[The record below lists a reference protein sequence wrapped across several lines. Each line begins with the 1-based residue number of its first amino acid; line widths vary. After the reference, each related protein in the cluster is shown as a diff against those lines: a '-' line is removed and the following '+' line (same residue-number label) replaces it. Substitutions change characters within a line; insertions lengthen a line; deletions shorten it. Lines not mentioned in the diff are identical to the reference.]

1 MLPLWDLRDY
11 VIPLGHSWLHVP
23 FAVGSMSLLIFVGH
37 QSPLHQDVNL
47 HLFNESRFD
56 NIKGL
61 ELEYENLALQIFV
74 SLPCVI
80 NTSVGYCVLGK
91 CCYVASNNSVI

>member
-1 MLPLWDLRDY
+1 M
-11 VIPLGHSWLHVP
+11 P

-37 QSPLHQDVNL
+37 QSPLRQDVNL
-47 HLFNESRFD
+47 HLFNKTRFD
-56 NIKGL
+56 NINGL
-61 ELEYENLALQIFV
+61 EFENLALQIFV

>member
-1 MLPLWDLRDY
+1 MIHTEFNLFMNTNVTSHTLSCTLKY
-11 VIPLGHSWLHVP
+11 IKSK
-23 FAVGSMSLLIFVGH
+23 
-37 QSPLHQDVNL
+37 NL

-91 CCYVASNNSVI
+91 CCYVVSNNFVI

>member
-1 MLPLWDLRDY
+1 MGFKRLCDT
-11 VIPLGHSWLHVP
+11 SWTLLTACAFRSGLHVIVDFRRTP
-23 FAVGSMSLLIFVGH
+23 KSTSARRQFAF
-37 QSPLHQDVNL
+37 
-47 HLFNESRFD
+47 FNESSFD
-56 NIKGL
+56 NIKG
-61 ELEYENLALQIFV
+61 LEYENLALQIFV